1 MSGDASPS
9 PPVRSSTLRDRVLYH
24 LRLDLLALRDRVL
37 YLVQTHTLAPFFC
50 VSWPAKTTL
59 AGHMGELAILPL
71 EEGLLIAMPVWE
83 AQASRLAR
91 ARLPLTLSSFQ
102 TTSMGS
108 AGP

>member
-1 MSGDASPS
+1 M
-9 PPVRSSTLRDRVLYH
+9 LYH